1 MEPSDINTESL
12 PAVKNLR
19 SKFEQL
25 ALSPTQSGPGLVPG
39 ITPRPRATSGSHPN
53 SDRVPSSP
61 TLRPSNSSSDLRL
74 GKKPPP
80 PPPPRSATPTNS
92 PLLRPTPSPTPSPN
106 ISLGHRSGLA
116 TSVVLPEVN
125 VEEADTQSI
134 PSVLSLRSLF
144 ANSPVQS
151 SPQIRALHTPRP
163 SITGLPSVHSE
174 SDVMGIKRPPPPP
187 PTSHVLR
194 DSIASD
200 IKGLPA
206 THSESDLTGIKR
218 PPPPPPIS
226 HLANDSPED
235 FYSPEVLSESDGD
248 SESSLLFSEQS
259 LPPSLPPR
267 HHHNHQRSSSS
278 QTSSESDLTA
288 PRIPPPRPPPR
299 RKSPSKLEPSSS
311 PVIPPPLPF
320 RRSTGPAEDSTSMPP
335 RLPVRLSIS
344 PGEEPAS
351 APPRLPARPSVSPV
365 EEPASAP
372 PRLPVRPPVSIPV
385 SYSDV
390 SPASTPTGAERKM
403 FGSSRL
409 PPPPTRTIALG
420 EKLPPARRP
429 PSPSSDEE
437 SGDEAIAPDLPD
449 SSRSSRRPPHLS
461 FRAGYVGPSEP
472 KITVPAHHGHA
483 IVSGTRIAVATHH
496 HLKIYDVT
504 QSDVPLFSLDKKDI
518 GHGHGIKE
526 LRVLSMEYRP
536 CSDPADR
543 GCLLWIGT
551 KDGHLV
557 ELDVR
562 TGCVTAAKLSAHIH
576 PIVRIFRHGRSMITL
591 DDSGKT
597 LLFSPSDDDEDIR
610 LAFTPPRVARITEKQ
625 DFAQMVYGKLWT
637 ASRAELHGARMQTV
651 RVFDLFVPGAPGR
664 SAVPLEP
671 VGAITDATMLPS
683 NPGTVYLGHE
693 GGTVSLWALED
704 DGWPRCIEIVRVS
717 TSDVLCLVGVNNRLW
732 AGGRGGVI
740 SAYDVSVKPW
750 LVTNAWMA
758 HTKLP
763 VNQLAVDH
771 YGIEKTGR
779 LCVSSVGRD
788 EQVRLWDGLLAS
800 DWVDLELMKREA
812 SFSTFRDL
820 SVLIISWNADSAR
833 PDSLTGDPANISF
846 LQEALTSVDCPDII
860 TFGFQEVVDLESR
873 KMVAK
878 NVLLGRKDKQDASI
892 AQITGL
898 SGLSEKVTSAYR
910 KWYEYLLLAVRLAM
924 PTQVPYS
931 VIHTE
936 SLVGLFT
943 CVFVKNTERMS
954 VKDNVITSMKR
965 GMGGRYGNKGGIITR
980 LVIEDSSICFINC
993 HLAAG
998 QHATRARNADI
1009 AAMLEERSLLPESEN
1024 EPLAYVGGGDGQMA
1038 LDHEIVFL
1046 NGDMN
1051 YRIDQRRDNII
1062 AAVRANE
1069 IESLLP
1075 HDQLLKEIKYNRS
1088 CRLRGFFE
1096 GQLTFAPTYKYD
1108 RNSNEYDSSEKARAP
1123 AWCDRVLWR
1132 TRIPNRVQQL
1142 HYRRYEAN
1150 VSDHRPV
1157 SAAFKFTVK
1166 SIRHEV
1172 RQKAKTEIQAQWAKE
1187 QERLLSVSRDFYVD
1201 LALI

>member
-1 MEPSDINTESL
+1 MS
-12 PAVKNLR
+12 
-19 SKFEQL
+19 
-25 ALSPTQSGPGLVPG
+25 
-39 ITPRPRATSGSHPN
+39 
-53 SDRVPSSP
+53 
-61 TLRPSNSSSDLRL
+61 
-74 GKKPPP
+74 
-80 PPPPRSATPTNS
+80 
-92 PLLRPTPSPTPSPN
+92 
-106 ISLGHRSGLA
+106 
-116 TSVVLPEVN
+116 
-125 VEEADTQSI
+125 
-134 PSVLSLRSLF
+134 
-144 ANSPVQS
+144 
-151 SPQIRALHTPRP
+151 
-163 SITGLPSVHSE
+163 
-174 SDVMGIKRPPPPP
+174 
-187 PTSHVLR
+187 
-194 DSIASD
+194 
-200 IKGLPA
+200 
-206 THSESDLTGIKR
+206 
-218 PPPPPPIS
+218 
-226 HLANDSPED
+226 
-235 FYSPEVLSESDGD
+235 
-248 SESSLLFSEQS
+248 
-259 LPPSLPPR
+259 
-267 HHHNHQRSSSS
+267 
-278 QTSSESDLTA
+278 
-288 PRIPPPRPPPR
+288 
-299 RKSPSKLEPSSS
+299 
-311 PVIPPPLPF
+311 
-320 RRSTGPAEDSTSMPP
+320 
-335 RLPVRLSIS
+335 
-344 PGEEPAS
+344 AS
-351 APPRLPARPSVSPV
+351 APPRLPARPLISI
-365 EEPASAP
+365 PASD
-372 PRLPVRPPVSIPV
+372 
-385 SYSDV
+385 SDI
-390 SPASTPTGAERKM
+390 SPATSTPERKM

-437 SGDEAIAPDLPD
+437 EGDEVPAPDLPD
-449 SSRSSRRPPHLS
+449 SSRSSRRPPLLS
-461 FRAGYVGPSEP
+461 FRTGYVGPSEP
-472 KITVPAHHGHA
+472 KITVPAHYGHV
-483 IVSGTRIAVATHH
+483 IVSGTRIVVATHH
-496 HLKIYDVT
+496 HLKIYDVA
-504 QSDVPLFSLDKKDI
+504 QSDVPVFSLDKKDV

-526 LRVLSMEYRP
+526 LRITSMEYRP
-536 CSDPADR
+536 CGDPVDR

-562 TGCVTAAKLSAHIH
+562 TGCVTAAKLAAHIH
-576 PIVRIFRHGRSMITL
+576 PIVRIFRHGRSMVTL
-591 DDSGKT
+591 DDAGKT
-597 LLFSPSDDDEDIR
+597 LLFAPAADGDGKDIQ

-625 DFAQMVYGKLWT
+625 DFAELVGGKLWT
-637 ASRAELHGARMQTV
+637 ATRTELHGARMQTI

-664 SAVPLEP
+664 AVVPLEP

-683 NPGTVYLGHE
+683 NPGIVYLGHE
-693 GGTVSLWALED
+693 AGSVSLWTLED
-704 DGWPRCIEIVRVS
+704 GGWPRCIEVVRVS
-717 TSDVLCLVGVNNRLW
+717 TSDVLCLEGVNNRLW

-750 LVTNAWMA
+750 VVTNAWMA

-779 LCVSSVGRD
+779 LCVASVGRD
-788 EQVRLWDGLLAS
+788 EQVKLWDGLLAS

-833 PDSLTGDPANISF
+833 PDSLTGDPANVSF
-846 LQEALTSVDCPDII
+846 LQDALTSVDCPDII

-910 KWYEYLLLAVRLAM
+910 KWYEYLVLAVRLAM
-924 PTQVPYS
+924 PTQVPYT

-1088 CRLRGFFE
+1088 CRLRGFLE
-1096 GQLTFAPTYKYD
+1096 GPLTFPPTYKYD
-1108 RNSNEYDSSEKARAP
+1108 RHSTQYDSSEKARAP

-1132 TRIPNRVQQL
+1132 TRVPNRVQQL
-1142 HYRRYEAN
+1142 HYQRYEAN

-1172 RQKAKTEIQAQWAKE
+1172 RQKAKAEIQILWTKE

-1201 LALI
+1201 MACI

>member
-1 MEPSDINTESL
+1 MEPTDIDTDSL
-12 PAVKNLR
+12 PAVKNLK

-25 ALSPTQSGPGLVPG
+25 SALSPRQSGPGLVPA
-39 ITPRPRATSGSHPN
+39 TPRPRATSGSHPN
-53 SDRVPSSP
+53 GDRVPDSP
-61 TLRPSNSSSDLRL
+61 ILRASNSSSDLRS
-74 GKKPPP
+74 GRKPPP
-80 PPPPRSATPTNS
+80 PPPVRSAKPSPAPSPTNS
-92 PLLRPTPSPTPSPN
+92 PLLRPVANTSA
-106 ISLGHRSGLA
+106 SLGPRSGLSTA
-116 TSVVLPEVN
+116 VVLPEVN
-125 VEEADTQSI
+125 VEEAEPI
-134 PSVLSLRSLF
+134 PSVSSLRSLF
-144 ANSPVQS
+144 ANAPTPS
-151 SPQIRALHTPRP
+151 SPEIRSLHTPRP
-163 SITGLPSVHSE
+163 SITGLPSAHSE
-174 SDVMGIKRPPPPP
+174 PDV
-187 PTSHVLR
+187 
-194 DSIASD
+194 
-200 IKGLPA
+200 
-206 THSESDLTGIKR
+206 TGIKR

-226 HLANDSPED
+226 QVLRDSPED
-235 FYSPEVLSESDGD
+235 FSPPDLNGLLS
-248 SESSLLFSEQS
+248 L
-259 LPPSLPPR
+259 
-267 HHHNHQRSSSS
+267 H
-278 QTSSESDLTA
+278 SESDLTVRRIFTLQNLCLSPTA
-288 PRIPPPRPPPR
+288 IRSRPYHLPSCLSRPLCPHDIPTISAAARARLPVKVILLLHVFRHLDLLRDINLPRSSNPHFQLHYHPHYPSAETVPYPQKSLLQHLPGSPFVLPYLFPTPIPTFQYLHA
-299 RKSPSKLEPSSS
+299 SPFALPYPFPS
-311 PVIPPPLPF
+311 PIP
-320 RRSTGPAEDSTSMPP
+320 THPP
-335 RLPVRLSIS
+335 RLRRTLR
-344 PGEEPAS
+344 S
-351 APPRLPARPSVSPV
+351 AKCSVQADYRPLLPARSHS
-365 EEPASAP
+365 
-372 PRLPVRPPVSIPV
+372 
-385 SYSDV
+385 
-390 SPASTPTGAERKM
+390 ERNC
-403 FGSSRL
+403 
-409 PPPPTRTIALG
+409 
-420 EKLPPARRP
+420 PPARRP

-437 SGDEAIAPDLPD
+437 SGDEAPTPDLPD

-472 KITVPAHHGHA
+472 KITVPAHHGHV
-483 IVSGTRIAVATHH
+483 IVSGTRIVVATHH
-496 HLKIYDVT
+496 HVKIYDVS
-504 QSDVPLFSLDKKDI
+504 QSDAPVFSLDKKDI
-518 GHGHGIKE
+518 GHGHGIKGE
-526 LRVLSMEYRP
+526 LRVTSMEYRP
-536 CSDPADR
+536 CGDPADR

-562 TGCVTAAKLSAHIH
+562 TGCVTAAKPAAHIH
-576 PIVRIFRHGRSMITL
+576 PIVRIFRYGRSMITL
-591 DDSGKT
+591 DDGGKT
-597 LLFSPSDDDEDIR
+597 LLFAPAANDGEDIQ

-625 DFAQMVYGKLWT
+625 DFAQMVGGKLWT
-637 ASRAELHGARMQTV
+637 ATRAELHGARMQTI

-664 SAVPLEP
+664 AVVPIEP

-683 NPGTVYLGHE
+683 NPGIVYLGHE
-693 GGTVSLWALED
+693 AGSVSLWTLKD
-704 DGWPRCIEIVRVS
+704 DGWPRCIEVVRVS
-717 TSDVLCLVGVNNRLW
+717 TSDVLCVEG
-732 AGGRGGVI
+732 
-740 SAYDVSVKPW
+740 PW
-750 LVTNAWMA
+750 VVTNAWMA
-758 HTKLP
+758 HPKLP

-779 LCVSSVGRD
+779 LCVVSVGRD
-788 EQVRLWDGLLAS
+788 EQVKLWDGLLGS

-820 SVLIISWNADSAR
+820 SVLIVSWNADSAR
-833 PDSLTGDPANISF
+833 PDSLSGDLVNMNF

-878 NVLLGRKDKQDASI
+878 NVLLGRKDKQDVSA

-898 SGLSEKVTSAYR
+898 SGLSEKVTTAYR
-910 KWYEYLLLAVRLAM
+910 KWYEFLLHAVRLAM
-924 PTQVPYS
+924 PAQVPYT

-1051 YRIDQRRDNII
+1051 YRIDQRRDHII

-1069 IESLLP
+1069 FESLLA
-1075 HDQLLKEIKYNRS
+1075 HDQLLKEIKYNRG
-1088 CRLRGFFE
+1088 CRLRGLY
-1096 GQLTFAPTYKYD
+1096 GGPAHLSP
-1108 RNSNEYDSSEKARAP
+1108 RRARAG
-1123 AWCDRVLWR
+1123 V
-1132 TRIPNRVQQL
+1132 QL

-1166 SIRHEV
+1166 SIRHDV
-1172 RQKAKTEIQAQWAKE
+1172 RQKAKAEIQIQWTAE

-1201 LALI
+1201 LALAVEMDISGELQILKDAIKEYGTVNSDGRSSCAYGILFDKTANTLEALNGTLRAAKRQKKVAFDAEILMMPKDKDVQVVLLE

>member
-1 MEPSDINTESL
+1 MEPSDIDTVSP

-25 ALSPTQSGPGLVPG
+25 ALGPAQNDSGLAPG
-39 ITPRPRATSGSHPN
+39 ITPRPRVTSATQSNG
-53 SDRVPSSP
+53 DRVPNSP
-61 TLRPSNSSSDLRL
+61 GLRPSNSSSDLRL
-74 GKKPPP
+74 TRKPPP
-80 PPPPRSATPTNS
+80 PPPARSAKPTPAPSPNSS
-92 PLLRPTPSPTPSPN
+92 PLLRPASVVASASN
-106 ISLGHRSGLA
+106 GSLGRSGL
-116 TSVVLPEVN
+116 SSIVVVPP
-125 VEEADTQSI
+125 EADVEPL
-134 PSVLSLRSLF
+134 PSVSSLRSLF
-144 ANSPVQS
+144 GNTST
-151 SPQIRALHTPRP
+151 LHTPRP
-163 SITGLPSVHSE
+163 SITGLPTTHSE
-174 SDVMGIKRPPPPP
+174 SDVTGINRPPPPP
-187 PTSHVLR
+187 PVSLLLH
-194 DSIASD
+194 
-200 IKGLPA
+200 
-206 THSESDLTGIKR
+206 
-218 PPPPPPIS
+218 
-226 HLANDSPED
+226 NDSPED
-235 FYSPEVLSESDGD
+235 FYSPEPMSESED
-248 SESSLLFSEQS
+248 SDSSLPPSELS

-267 HHHNHQRSSSS
+267 HQRSGSS
-278 QTSSESDLTA
+278 QTSSESDLNVTTQ
-288 PRIPPPRPPPR
+288 RVPPPRPPPR
-299 RKSPSKLEPSSS
+299 HRSPAKLES
-311 PVIPPPLPF
+311 IPPPLPI
-320 RRSTGPAEDSTSMPP
+320 RRNTAAPED
-335 RLPVRLSIS
+335 LV
-344 PGEEPAS
+344 PG
-351 APPRLPARPSVSPV
+351 
-365 EEPASAP
+365 P
-372 PRLPVRPPVSIPV
+372 PRLPVRPPITIPLPDTVVSSLPT
-385 SYSDV
+385 
-390 SPASTPTGAERKM
+390 TPTTAERKM
-403 FGSSRL
+403 LGASRL

-437 SGDEAIAPDLPD
+437 SSDEAPAPDLPD

-472 KITVPAHHGHA
+472 KITVPAHYGHV
-483 IVSGTRIAVATHH
+483 IVSGTRIVVATHH
-496 HLKIYDVT
+496 HVKIYDVS
-504 QSDVPLFSLDKKDI
+504 QSDVPVFSLDKRDI

-526 LRVLSMEYRP
+526 LRVTSMEYRP
-536 CSDPADR
+536 CGAEADR
-543 GCLLWIGT
+543 GYLLWIGT

-562 TGCVTAAKLSAHIH
+562 TGCVTASKPAAHIH
-576 PIVRIFRHGRSMITL
+576 PIVRIFRYGRSMVTL
-591 DDSGKT
+591 DDAGKT
-597 LLFSPSDDDEDIR
+597 LLFAPSGDDAADID

-625 DFAQMVYGKLWT
+625 DFAQMVGGKLWT
-637 ASRAELHGARMQTV
+637 ATRAELHGARMQTI

-664 SAVPLEP
+664 AVVPLEP

-683 NPGTVYLGHE
+683 NPGIVYLGHE
-693 GGTVSLWALED
+693 AGSVSLWTLED
-704 DGWPRCIEIVRVS
+704 DGWPRCIEVVRVS
-717 TSDVLCLVGVNNRLW
+717 TSDVLCVEGVNNRLW
-732 AGGRGGVI
+732 AGARSGMI

-750 LVTNAWMA
+750 VVTNCWMA
-758 HTKLP
+758 HQKLP

-779 LCVSSVGRD
+779 LCVVSVGRD
-788 EQVRLWDGLLAS
+788 EQVKLWDGLLAS

-820 SVLIISWNADSAR
+820 SVLIITWNMDSSR
-833 PDSLTGDPANISF
+833 PESLTGEPANINF
-846 LQEALTSVDCPDII
+846 LHDALTSVDCPDII

-878 NVLLGRKDKQDASI
+878 NVLLGRKDKADASV

-924 PTQVPYS
+924 PAQVPYT

-943 CVFVKNTERMS
+943 CVFVKNSERMS

-1038 LDHEIVFL
+1038 LDHEIVFI

-1051 YRIDQRRDNII
+1051 YRIDQRREYII

-1069 IESLLP
+1069 IEPLLI
-1075 HDQLLKEIKYNRS
+1075 HDQLLKEIKYNRG
-1088 CRLRGFFE
+1088 CRLRGFLE
-1096 GQLTFAPTYKYD
+1096 GPLTFPPTYKYD

-1132 TRIPNRVQQL
+1132 TRSPNRVQQL

-1157 SAAFKFTVK
+1157 SAAFRFTVK

-1172 RQKAKTEIQAQWAKE
+1172 RQKAKAEVQIQWTTE
-1187 QERLLSVSRDFYVD
+1187 QERLLSVARDFYVD

>member
-1 MEPSDINTESL
+1 
-12 PAVKNLR
+12 
-19 SKFEQL
+19 
-25 ALSPTQSGPGLVPG
+25 
-39 ITPRPRATSGSHPN
+39 
-53 SDRVPSSP
+53 
-61 TLRPSNSSSDLRL
+61 
-74 GKKPPP
+74 
-80 PPPPRSATPTNS
+80 
-92 PLLRPTPSPTPSPN
+92 
-106 ISLGHRSGLA
+106 
-116 TSVVLPEVN
+116 
-125 VEEADTQSI
+125 
-134 PSVLSLRSLF
+134 
-144 ANSPVQS
+144 
-151 SPQIRALHTPRP
+151 
-163 SITGLPSVHSE
+163 
-174 SDVMGIKRPPPPP
+174 
-187 PTSHVLR
+187 
-194 DSIASD
+194 
-200 IKGLPA
+200 
-206 THSESDLTGIKR
+206 
-218 PPPPPPIS
+218 
-226 HLANDSPED
+226 
-235 FYSPEVLSESDGD
+235 
-248 SESSLLFSEQS
+248 
-259 LPPSLPPR
+259 
-267 HHHNHQRSSSS
+267 
-278 QTSSESDLTA
+278 
-288 PRIPPPRPPPR
+288 
-299 RKSPSKLEPSSS
+299 
-311 PVIPPPLPF
+311 
-320 RRSTGPAEDSTSMPP
+320 MPP
-335 RLPVRLSIS
+335 RLPVRPAIS

-351 APPRLPARPSVSPV
+351 APPRLPARPFVSPG

-372 PRLPVRPPVSIPV
+372 PRLPVRPPVSISIPDP
-385 SYSDV
+385 DV
-390 SPASTPTGAERKM
+390 PPAISTPTGAERKM

-437 SGDEAIAPDLPD
+437 SGDEGTTP
-449 SSRSSRRPPHLS
+449 RPARH
-461 FRAGYVGPSEP
+461 EP
-472 KITVPAHHGHA
+472 KITVPAHHGHV

-536 CSDPADR
+536 CGNPADR

-576 PIVRIFRHGRSMITL
+576 PIVRIFRHGRSMVTL

-597 LLFSPSDDDEDIR
+597 LLFSPSDEGEDIQ
-610 LAFTPPRVARITEKQ
+610 LAFTLPRVARITEKQ
-625 DFAQMVYGKLWT
+625 DFAQMVFGKLWT
-637 ASRAELHGARMQTV
+637 ATRAELHSARMQTI

-683 NPGTVYLGHE
+683 NPGIVYLGHE
-693 GGTVSLWALED
+693 AGSVSLWTLE

-717 TSDVLCLVGVNNRLW
+717 TSDVLCLEGVNNRLW

-750 LVTNAWMA
+750 VVTNAWMA

-812 SFSTFRDL
+812 SFSKFRDL

-833 PDSLTGDPANISF
+833 PDFAERRP
-846 LQEALTSVDCPDII
+846 Q
-860 TFGFQEVVDLESR
+860 VVDLESR

-878 NVLLGRKDKQDASI
+878 NVLLGRKDKQDVSV

-898 SGLSEKVTSAYR
+898 SGLSEKVTSG
-910 KWYEYLLLAVRLAM
+910 V
-924 PTQVPYS
+924 PQV
-931 VIHTE
+931 
-936 SLVGLFT
+936 
-943 CVFVKNTERMS
+943 NTERMS
-954 VKDNVITSMKR
+954 VKDNVITSIKR
-965 GMGGRYGNKGGIITR
+965 GMGGRYGKQGWDYHTARDRGFFDM
-980 LVIEDSSICFINC
+980 LHKLSPCSW
-993 HLAAG
+993 AACD
-998 QHATRARNADI
+998 TRAECGYRGDARR
-1009 AAMLEERSLLPESEN
+1009 ERSLFPESEN

-1069 IESLLP
+1069 IESLFAARPAAEGDQIQSQLP
-1075 HDQLLKEIKYNRS
+1075 S
-1088 CRLRGFFE
+1088 AGFLGGPAHFRPDV
-1096 GQLTFAPTYKYD
+1096 Q
-1108 RNSNEYDSSEKARAP
+1108 ARAP

-1132 TRIPNRVQQL
+1132 TRVPNRVQQL
-1142 HYRRYEAN
+1142 HYKRYEAN

-1157 SAAFKFTVK
+1157 SAAFNFTVK
-1166 SIRHEV
+1166 RIRHDV
-1172 RQKAKTEIQAQWAKE
+1172 RQKAKTEIQAQWTTE
-1187 QERLLSVSRDFYVD
+1187 QERLPLRFARLLCGPGVNMSLSCLEATVAPPQLLILDLTFICYLESLVSKMDISGELQILKD
-1201 LALI
+1201 AIKEHGTTANSLEALNGTLRAAKRQKEGRFRC

>member
-1 MEPSDINTESL
+1 MEPSDIDTVPL

-25 ALSPTQSGPGLVPG
+25 ALGPAQNSPGLGPAV
-39 ITPRPRATSGSHPN
+39 PRPRATSGSHPIN
-53 SDRVPSSP
+53 IDRVPDSP
-61 TLRPSNSSSDLRL
+61 GLRSSNSSSDLRL
-74 GKKPPP
+74 SRKPTTSTFSERETIPV
-80 PPPPRSATPTNS
+80 
-92 PLLRPTPSPTPSPN
+92 PSPTSSPHLRPVSGVPTTSN
-106 ISLGHRSGLA
+106 GSLGQRSSL
-116 TSVVLPEVN
+116 SSIVLVPPEVN
-125 VEEADTQSI
+125 VEETPSI
-134 PSVLSLRSLF
+134 PSVSSLRSLF
-144 ANSPVQS
+144 ANGPTPSA
-151 SPQIRALHTPRP
+151 PQVRTLHTPRP
-163 SITGLPSVHSE
+163 SINGLPFTHSD
-174 SDVMGIKRPPPPP
+174 SDV
-187 PTSHVLR
+187 
-194 DSIASD
+194 
-200 IKGLPA
+200 
-206 THSESDLTGIKR
+206 TGINR
-218 PPPPPPIS
+218 PAPPPPIS
-226 HLANDSPED
+226 RVVNDSPED
-235 FYSPEVLSESDGD
+235 FYSPEPLSESDGD
-248 SESSLLFSEQS
+248 SESSLPPSELS

-267 HHHNHQRSSSS
+267 HPHHQRSTSS

-288 PRIPPPRPPPR
+288 P
-299 RKSPSKLEPSSS
+299 SLESTPT
-311 PVIPPPLPF
+311 ITPPPLPV
-320 RRSTGPAEDSTSMPP
+320 RRNTVAPAEDLTP
-335 RLPVRLSIS
+335 
-344 PGEEPAS
+344 
-351 APPRLPARPSVSPV
+351 APPRLP
-365 EEPASAP
+365 
-372 PRLPVRPPVSIPV
+372 
-385 SYSDV
+385 
-390 SPASTPTGAERKM
+390 RKM

-429 PSPSSDEE
+429 PV
-437 SGDEAIAPDLPD
+437 GDEAPEALAPDLPD

-461 FRAGYVGPSEP
+461 FRTGYVGPSEP
-472 KITVPAHHGHA
+472 KITVPAHYGLVT
-483 IVSGTRIAVATHH
+483 VSGTRIVVATHH
-496 HLKIYDVT
+496 HVKIYDVA
-504 QSDVPLFSLDKKDI
+504 QSDAPVFSLDKRDM

-526 LRVLSMEYRP
+526 LRVTSMEYRP
-536 CSDPADR
+536 CGNPADR

-562 TGCVTAAKLSAHIH
+562 TGYGA
-576 PIVRIFRHGRSMITL
+576 
-591 DDSGKT
+591 
-597 LLFSPSDDDEDIR
+597 DIE

-625 DFAQMVYGKLWT
+625 DFAQMVGGKLWT
-637 ASRAELHGARMQTV
+637 ATRAELHGARMQTI

-664 SAVPLEP
+664 AVVPLEP

-683 NPGTVYLGHE
+683 NPGIVYVGHE
-693 GGTVSLWALED
+693 AGSVSLWTLED
-704 DGWPRCIEIVRVS
+704 DGWPRCIEVVRVS
-717 TSDVLCLVGVNNRLW
+717 TSDVLCVEGVNNRLW
-732 AGGRGGVI
+732 AGGRSGMI

-750 LVTNAWMA
+750 LVTNCWMA
-758 HTKLP
+758 HQKLP

-779 LCVSSVGRD
+779 LCVASVGRD
-788 EQVRLWDGLLAS
+788 EQIKLWDGLLAS

-846 LQEALTSVDCPDII
+846 LHDALTSVDCPDII

-878 NVLLGRKDKQDASI
+878 NVLLGRKDKQDVSI

-898 SGLSEKVTSAYR
+898 SGLSEKVTTAYR

-924 PTQVPYS
+924 PAQVPYT

-1051 YRIDQRRDNII
+1051 YRIDQRRDHII

-1069 IESLLP
+1069 FEGLLA
-1075 HDQLLKEIKYNRS
+1075 HDQLLKEIKHNRG
-1088 CRLRGFFE
+1088 CRLRGFME
-1096 GQLTFAPTYKYD
+1096 GPLTFPPTYKYD
-1108 RNSNEYDSSEKARAP
+1108 RHSTEYDSSEKARAP

-1132 TRIPNRVQQL
+1132 TRVPNRVQQL

-1166 SIRHEV
+1166 SIRHDV
-1172 RQKAKTEIQAQWAKE
+1172 RQKAKAETQIQWTTE